1 MPENF
6 DFWNVFRTSLRYIEL
21 ISVIIGTLMLYKYK
35 HTFLKYFLVLLWYT
49 VLNEFLGVFVAE
61 YQLKHNLTQNNLF
74 IYNIY
79 AIVNFVV
86 LLLIYWHYIH
96 SKIFKKTIVFFITSY
111 LISIIIDGFIKNPL
125 TEGQNI
131 TYLLGS
137 FYLIISIAFYFIE
150 ILNSEKVLYVQKT
163 LLFWISI
170 GLFLFHIG
178 NIPFSIMEN
187 FYANIPDFK
196 NMFYAKF
203 ILIAILY
210 ICYIIG
216 FIWSDK
222 KRQY

>member
-1 MPENF
+1 MLENLN
-6 DFWNVFRTSLRYIEL
+6 FWNVFRSSLLYLEL
-21 ISVIIGTLMLYKYK
+21 LSAIIGTFMLFKYK
-35 HTFLKYFLVLLWYT
+35 HTFLKYFLILLWYT
-49 VLNEFLGVFVAE
+49 VLNEFLGSYIIE
-61 YQLKHNLTQNNLF
+61 YQQKQTLELNNQI

-79 AIVNFVV
+79 EVVNFVV
-86 LLLIYWHYIH
+86 LLVIYRYYVH
-96 SKIFKKTIVFFITSY
+96 SKIFKKWILFFIMSY
-111 LISIIIDGFIKNPL
+111 LIFVITNGIIHNL
-125 TEGQNI
+125 TTEGQNI
-131 TYLLGS
+131 PFIVGS
-137 FYLIISIAFYFIE
+137 FYLIISITYYFIE

-163 LLFWISI
+163 LLFWISV

-178 NIPFSIMEN
+178 SIPFKIVEN
-187 FYANIPDFK
+187 YYAKTSDFK